1 MKRFLILSLSLWVLL
16 FAVPLI
22 AVRGQDVPASAVKRN
37 VSSGIDTATEITLL
51 ETDGKIIKL
60 PLNKYLEGV
69 LADEM
74 PALFPE
80 EALRAGAVVARTNA
94 MKKAASAASAH
105 KGAMLC
111 SNPAHCAAYKPLSSV
126 AVSWGVSRDAYSEK
140 IRRAVSDT
148 DGEILLYNKAPISAT
163 FFDMSS
169 GRTENAS
176 DVWGKPIP
184 YLVSVDSTCDAKAE
198 GFSHKISI
206 PSAEFKAKFI
216 AKYPKAKFSPDP
228 ATWISN
234 ITRSDAGGVL
244 RLTVGGVPT
253 VGSQLRT
260 QFALRSTNF
269 RVACT
274 ADTVTFE
281 TQGSGHGVGL
291 SQCGARAMAD
301 DGRGYRDILT
311 HYFTGV
317 TFGKIQ
323 K

>member
-1 MKRFLILSLSLWVLL
+1 
-16 FAVPLI
+16 
-22 AVRGQDVPASAVKRN
+22 
-37 VSSGIDTATEITLL
+37 
-51 ETDGKIIKL
+51 
-60 PLNKYLEGV
+60 
-69 LADEM
+69 
-74 PALFPE
+74 
-80 EALRAGAVVARTNA
+80 
-94 MKKAASAASAH
+94 
-105 KGAMLC
+105 
-111 SNPAHCAAYKPLSSV
+111 
-126 AVSWGVSRDAYSEK
+126 
-140 IRRAVSDT
+140 
-148 DGEILLYNKAPISAT
+148 PISAA
-163 FFDMSS
+163 FFDISS

-184 YLVSVDSTCDAKAE
+184 YLVSVDSTCDTKAE
-198 GFSHKISI
+198 GFSHKTSI

-216 AKYPKAKFSPDP
+216 AKHPKAKFSPDP

-253 VGSQLRT
+253 VGAQLRT